1 MYVPPDTVT
10 GLGLKF
16 MPSTEN
22 SMVAGAFPPRPTKKM
37 PPSSVSAQ
45 VASKMPVPDVDK
57 LTLMGVG
64 LVMAMLLLD
73 CWMHPLLSVAQ
84 TDTV

>member
-1 MYVPPDTVT
+1 
-10 GLGLKF
+10 
-16 MPSTEN
+16 
-22 SMVAGAFPPRPTKKM
+22 M
-37 PPSSVSAQ
+37 PPSSMSAQ

-73 CWMHPLLSVAQ
+73 CWMQPLLSVAH
-84 TDTV
+84 TETVWPGANPVYVVSMVVFSGSIDRK

>member
-1 MYVPPDTVT
+1 
-10 GLGLKF
+10 
-16 MPSTEN
+16 
-22 SMVAGAFPPRPTKKM
+22 
-37 PPSSVSAQ
+37 
-45 VASKMPVPDVDK
+45 MPVPELDK

-64 LVMAMLLLD
+64 LVIAMLLLD